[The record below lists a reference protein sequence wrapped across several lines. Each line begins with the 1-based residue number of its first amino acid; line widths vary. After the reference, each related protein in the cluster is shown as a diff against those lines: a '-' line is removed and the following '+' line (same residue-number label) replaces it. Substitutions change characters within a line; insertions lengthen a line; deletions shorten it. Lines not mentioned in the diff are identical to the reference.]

1 LRQEQELALNEL
13 SLFSSLLARIKKEEL
28 ALIEQEDLLNLVN
41 RINQTQSENQT
52 SKSIMYSLHL
62 KM

>member
-13 SLFSSLLARIKKEEL
+13 SLFSSPLARIKKEEL